1 VKRLAVLLLLAS
13 CRERDLP
20 YDVAVDVAKKL
31 FNASVAG
38 IDVCSYVDLHPDK
51 VAVTIGGAD
60 CPTQQTGPK
69 VVNALQVSP
78 FVAAVQTPGRAVLV
92 FPDYRI
98 GETRDGVTAKIVAKG
113 LPCRKQLCV
122 DRVKDGE
129 TVDLRVAPGT
139 AL

>member
-1 VKRLAVLLLLAS
+1 VKRLALLLLLAA
-13 CRERDLP
+13 CRERDVP

-31 FNASVAG
+31 FNAPVAQ
-38 IDVCSYVDLHPDK
+38 IDVCSYVDLHPEK

-60 CPTQQTGPK
+60 CPTQQTAPRLVK
-69 VVNALQVSP
+69 ALQVSP
-78 FVAAVQTPGRAVLV
+78 FIAAVQAPGRAVLV

-98 GETRDGVTAKIVAKG
+98 GDTRDGVTAKVVAKG
-113 LPCRKQLCV
+113 LPCGKQLCV

-129 TVDLRVAPGT
+129 TIDLRVAPGT